1 MKKNKS
7 TGSKAAMTA
16 LALGAAYLLRN
27 EKSRSKLMNQ
37 LKTMGK

>member
-7 TGSKAAMTA
+7 RGNKAAMTA

-37 LKTMGK
+37 IKSMAK